1 MKGKRII
8 EGFLSIAI
16 MAIMLAA
23 CGGRGGSGTV
33 GDSGGTG
40 TTAGTAT
47 IQGQVSGTAVIAV
60 DDGTDLEA
68 ARATASGTPKTFSMT
83 LPTGKSYRFYLMENE
98 GAGNDGRIFP
108 VYVGTTNVFRI
119 TIDANGQTINLGL
132 VNPNLSGGTATPA
145 NNPMECPGVMAG
157 GENRSIPPFLFG
169 AGDNPFTQT
178 LNIPPVLNPTSR
190 TSTTDSYDLA
200 LREADV
206 EIIPGK
212 LTRIMGFN
220 GLTPGPTIRA
230 RVGRQVVMSHSNGL
244 PVTTLGGAPGDVAI
258 HLHGGH
264 VPSSEDG
271 FPTDTVPPGATR
283 SYTYPNNQ
291 LPATLWYH
299 DHLMGY
305 TGPHVWFGMAGFYIL
320 TDDYEDGLG
329 LPSGAYEIPLVIQD
343 RNFDSTGKL
352 VYTGSR
358 NGETGNAI
366 LVNGTIQPNFKVAS
380 RKYRFRVLNGSNMR
394 KYQIALSNG
403 QPFHV
408 LGMEGGFLPAPVKV
422 TSLVLAPAERADIIV
437 DFSSLPVGSS
447 VVLQNSL
454 GLGSTAN
461 IMRFDVDR
469 VETDTSQLPLE
480 LRPLEKL
487 SASQAVRTR
496 SFTFSGGMMGMM
508 GGVPWV
514 INGKPFDPNRV
525 DADPKLGT
533 LEIWEFRN
541 MSMMDHPAHPHQ
553 TMFQILDINGNPP
566 PPTHAGWKDTVNVPA
581 MGTVRII
588 MRFADYAGKYV
599 LHCHVLEHEDNAMMA
614 RFDVVP

>member
-1 MKGKRII
+1 MKGIRTIK
-8 EGFLSIAI
+8 GVLFIAF
-16 MAIMLAA
+16 MALTLTA
-23 CGGRGGSGTV
+23 CGGGGGKA
-33 GDSGGTG
+33 GDGGGTG
-40 TTAGTAT
+40 ATTGTAT
-47 IQGQVSGTAVIAV
+47 IQGQVSGATVVAV
-60 DDGTDLEA
+60 DSDTDLEA
-68 ARATASGTPKTFSMT
+68 ARAVASGDPKTFRMI
-83 LPTGKSYRFYLMENE
+83 LPTEHAYRFYLVENE
-98 GAGNDGRIFP
+98 GAGNTGRIYP
-108 VYVGTTNVFRI
+108 VYMGSTNVFRM
-119 TIDANGQTINLGL
+119 TSAANNQILDFGM
-132 VNPNLSGGTATPA
+132 VAPDFDKGTAFPA
-145 NNPMECPGVMAG
+145 NDPMRYSGMVAG

-169 AGDNPFTQT
+169 AGGNPFTQA
-178 LNIPPVLNPTSR
+178 LYIPPVLTPTSM

-206 EIIPGK
+206 EIIPGM

-271 FPTDTVPPGATR
+271 FPTDTVKPGATR

-320 TDDYEDGLG
+320 TDDYEDSLW
-329 LPSGAYEIPLVIQD
+329 LPSGAYELPLVIQD

-352 VYTGSR
+352 VYTGNR
-358 NGETGNAI
+358 NGETGNTI

-394 KYQIALSNG
+394 KYRIALSNG

-422 TSLVLAPAERADIIV
+422 TSLVLASAERADIVV

-447 VVLQNSL
+447 LVLQNSL
-454 GLGSTAN
+454 GSGSTAN

-469 VETDTSQLPLE
+469 VETDTSQIPLE

-533 LEIWEFRN
+533 VEIWEFRN